1 MKCLVKI
8 MQIIKKYKKYIVRV
22 SKLSDRLSSVFFTPD
37 SSAALAC
44 LGNYSQKMNLNS
56 SKTEWES

>member
-1 MKCLVKI
+1 
-8 MQIIKKYKKYIVRV
+8 MQNEMLSFDTVTIYFLNFLIISII
-22 SKLSDRLSSVFFTPD
+22 FTPD

-56 SKTEWES
+56 SKTE